1 MQEQLKATRALL
13 DIGVSVPLRPLRWRS
28 WKWVPRVTM
37 RRPPLG
43 GMIRILK
50 LYLQMNTTSEQLRTM
65 NEEQARA
72 FFVKNA
78 RSLSKIV
85 ALAVCSGYWSGK
97 LLAPLL
103 AWVLR
108 WRCNPGVLF
117 FATSQLMELLDAK
130 SFTLIIRS
138 IATINLMEPS
148 LSQKKGK
155 RS

>member
-1 MQEQLKATRALL
+1 MQEQLKATSALL
-13 DIGVSVPLRPLRWRS
+13 DIGVSIPLRPLRWRR

-37 RRPPLG
+37 NRPPLG

-50 LYLQMNTTSEQLRTM
+50 LYLQMNTTSEQLRSM
-65 NEEQARA
+65 NEEQ
-72 FFVKNA
+72 A

-85 ALAVCSGYWSGK
+85 ALAVYSGYWSGR

-130 SFTLIIRS
+130 SFTIIIRS
-138 IATINLMEPS
+138 IATINLMAPS

>member
-1 MQEQLKATRALL
+1 MREQLKATAALL
-13 DIGVSVPLRPLRWRS
+13 DIGVSLPLRPLRWRR

-43 GMIRILK
+43 GMMRILK
-50 LYLQMNTTSEQLRTM
+50 LYLQMNTTSEQLSAM

-78 RSLSKIV
+78 RSLSSIV
-85 ALAVCSGYWSGK
+85 ALAVCSGYWSGR

-108 WRCNPGVLF
+108 WRCDTNVLF
-117 FATSQLMELLDAK
+117 FATTQLMELLDAK

-138 IATINLMEPS
+138 IATINLMAPS
-148 LSQKKGK
+148 LSQKNEK